1 MKLTEVGLRKILR
14 KMIREE
20 ETAYQKFFQKALG
33 KFGAKSPADMGDEKK
48 KEFFNYVDKNWAG
61 DEETD

>member
-1 MKLTEVGLRKILR
+1 MKLTEVGLRQVIR

-20 ETAYQKFFQKALG
+20 ETAYQKFFQKTLD
-33 KFGAKSPADMGDEKK
+33 KFGAKSPADLDDEKK
-48 KEFFNYVDKNWAG
+48 KAFFNYVDKNWAG